1 VEDNDSVTDLLRR
14 IRTEI
19 DQRLAAS
26 RAAVEEME
34 RLEAALRA
42 LEGVGGPATPEGGAT
57 SARRARASSNGAR
70 RRAPRGANRD
80 AVLRAVSERP
90 GASAAEL
97 SSASGV
103 AANAVYVQLG
113 RLVADGIVVKREL
126 PSGRSGYA
134 PVPPSDPSAPEAQP
148 PPVPPPDTVGPAPV
162 PDEAAEHAD
171 AGDDA
176 GRGSDTRP
184 PGTYTGEG

>member
-1 VEDNDSVTDLLRR
+1 MT
-14 IRTEI
+14 
-19 DQRLAAS
+19 
-26 RAAVEEME
+26 
-34 RLEAALRA
+34 
-42 LEGVGGPATPEGGAT
+42 
-57 SARRARASSNGAR
+57 
-70 RRAPRGANRD
+70 
-80 AVLRAVSERP
+80 ERP

-103 AANAVYVQLG
+103 AAKAVYVQLG

-134 PVPPSDPSAPEAQP
+134 LVPSDPSPPEAEA
-148 PPVPPPDTVGPAPV
+148 PPVPLAETVGPALV

-171 AGDDA
+171 AGDDG

-184 PGTYTGEG
+184 PGTYTGEY